1 MDPKVKELIALGRA
15 FRISGEKTTAT
26 IIFDGLRALG
36 IEPDAD
42 Q

>member
-1 MDPKVKELIALGRA
+1 MDPKVRELIALGKSFRA
-15 FRISGEKTTAT
+15 QGQPLFTNV
-26 IIFDGLRALG
+26 IFDGLRALG